1 MSRDRIQ
8 PRVSRVV
15 RIFEVPPVLPARTA
29 FCSLPDAFVP
39 QIIEV
44 MMETPKSVSQD
55 RSQQHAPRVEQ
66 TTEVRDLPAKTH
78 FVTISAQVLVPEPL
92 LKRWLK

>member
-8 PRVSRVV
+8 PSVSCVV

-29 FCSLPDAFVP
+29 FCSPPDASVP
-39 QIIEV
+39 QMIEV
-44 MMETPKSVSQD
+44 MMEMSMIVSRD

-66 TTEVRDLPAKTH
+66 TTEVRDLPAKH